1 MRIKDISSKFVP
13 IIVIFSILLID
24 IYTIKN
30 IYSSMGAF
38 KINLSIQVILFIFSL
53 VMIIYQY
60 KNKNRFMLLVVISLS
75 ILILASILKLLFKF

>member
-1 MRIKDISSKFVP
+1 MRIKDTLPKFVQ
-13 IIVIFSILLID
+13 IIVIFPILLID

-30 IYSSMGAF
+30 IYSSRGSF
-38 KINLSIQVILFIFSL
+38 KINLGIQVILFIFSL

-60 KNKNRFMLLVVISLS
+60 KNKNRFILLVVISLS